1 MSNKI
6 KEAETVRERT
16 ITVKLSDEDCNRV
29 LEAAGRG
36 GMTVGELLEKFIAD
50 LVDGTFTNGS
60 DERMYARKWLN
71 RCLPCITCPTVL
83 GNLVTW
89 GQNPDEYLKLFDEL
103 EEAREYKKYIE
114 DHREEYGKYWE
125 EDIREQDKRIEELKG
140 EIAEFCSQ
148 DMDLDTELEKIRCW
162 LKEKKALLG
171 SEQEN

>member
-71 RCLPCITCPTVL
+71 RCLPM
-83 GNLVTW
+83 
-89 GQNPDEYLKLFDEL
+89 
-103 EEAREYKKYIE
+103 KK
-114 DHREEYGKYWE
+114 HR
-125 EDIREQDKRIEELKG
+125 R
-140 EIAEFCSQ
+140 
-148 DMDLDTELEKIRCW
+148 
-162 LKEKKALLG
+162 KKPVRPKA
-171 SEQEN
+171 